1 MIAYVYNLPSW
12 ISNPDNK
19 PSFNLWQI
27 ILNNNISSK
36 IECKTISQP
45 TLTSLFIQSSYSINN
60 WYKYN
65 YVNFNDLWYII
76 DTVNY
81 VSDNNQVVEIN
92 CHIDIYLSFIVKY
105 FDENNSITKPVFFIQ
120 KHLNRW
126 LYNTN
131 ESTTYINF
139 SNQFY
144 LKNKHQGLSGIGQ
157 LTQKTVDVVT
167 DYLYNGAKMQG
178 QTASNEPTYPITPIS
193 QSTFNNNSCIGY
205 LYFIWK
211 MTSSEH
217 SQTQIN
223 QFSTM
228 GLMNVTGNTY
238 NQSFYVVQLPIGNPP
253 SGTSYNDNKVITC
266 IPWWYAV
273 TTIGSDAYVDLITLP
288 VPVELAVIYT
298 AGLSG
303 LANFMRILP
312 TYNTNNTTI
321 NEIVS
326 CLYNYAKNSVP
337 NDNIIVDNLS
347 AQSILIYNVVP
358 QNLYY
363 FFSEDPNNTNNC
375 KQIANIYD
383 IEPYIFQYCSFRV
396 RGGGEDAVL
405 DITAFN
411 NFTPQYII
419 YTLYS
424 FCINMNHPV
433 TQITNIH
440 YDMLQ
445 HALNIFISENYANN
459 NWWIEQT
466 LGFCEPYG
474 YNTVS
479 DAWYTLNWKST
490 YPSTSSNW
498 NNYLLQ
504 NLNNYH
510 MGLSIAQF
518 NMQAS
523 QSAVA
528 FDAIKAWIGM
538 GTAAAT
544 GLGATTGADVSNFV
558 GDASVSS
565 SMGGL
570 VGDIGSLTNGVFNM
584 ETQEQKYQYL
594 LHGKKGDMSRT
605 SNERLSVSNNAIS
618 YNNFA
623 LTFIFENPVYYEQL
637 ACINFCMLN
646 GYILER
652 WEPFN
657 YWYNRIYC
665 NFVKIAYFTDSICP
679 LMNKTY
685 KNLIDGVLN
694 NGIRIWTSANTS
706 YDTIPFS
713 NVIYQ
718 YTNSYTNIEVNQNNN
733 EINFLN
739 GD

>member
-19 PSFNLWQI
+19 PSYNLWQI
-27 ILNNNISSK
+27 ILNNNTSSK
-36 IECKTISQP
+36 IECKTIAQP
-45 TLTSLFIQSSYSINN
+45 TLTTLSIQSSYSINN
-60 WYKYN
+60 WYKFN
-65 YVNFNDLWYII
+65 YVNFNNLWYII

-92 CHIDIYLSFIVKY
+92 CHIDIYLSFIVQY
-105 FDENNSITKPVFFIQ
+105 FDENSSLTKPVFFIQ

-126 LYNTN
+126 LYKTN
-131 ESTTYINF
+131 DNTTYINF
-139 SNQFY
+139 SSQFY
-144 LKNKHQGLSGIGQ
+144 LRNKHQGLIGVGQ

-167 DYLYNGAKMQG
+167 DYLYNGSKMQG
-178 QTASNEPTYPITPIS
+178 QTATSEPTYPITPIS
-193 QSTFNNNSCIGY
+193 QPTFNNNSCIGY

-211 MTSSEH
+211 MTEH
-217 SQTQIN
+217 EQAQTQIN

-228 GLMNVTGNTY
+228 GLMNVTGNTV
-238 NQSFYVVQLPIGNPP
+238 NQSYYTVQLPINTPP
-253 SGTSYNDNKVITC
+253 NGTTLNNNKVISC
-266 IPWWYAV
+266 IPWWYSV

-298 AGLSG
+298 AGQSG

-312 TYNTNNTTI
+312 TYNTNNTS
-321 NEIVS
+321 VS
-326 CLYNYAKNSVP
+326 PIITCLYNYAPNSVP
-337 NDNIIVDNLS
+337 NDNTLIDNLS

-363 FFSEDPNNTNNC
+363 FFSEDPNNTNNGQ
-375 KQIANIYD
+375 QIASIYD
-383 IEPYIFQYCSFRV
+383 VEPYIFQYCNFRV

-405 DITAFN
+405 DITSFN

-445 HALNIFISENYANN
+445 HALNTFTNENWDNN

-466 LGFCEPYG
+466 LGFCQPYG
-474 YNTVS
+474 YNAVS

-490 YPSTSSNW
+490 YPSTSNNW

-544 GLGATTGADVSNFV
+544 GFGATTGADVSNFV
-558 GDASVSS
+558 GDASVAS

-570 VGDIGSLTNGVFNM
+570 VGDVGSLTNGIFNM
-584 ETQEQKYQYL
+584 QTQMQKYQYL

-637 ACINFCMLN
+637 ACINFCALN
-646 GYILER
+646 GYIIER

-657 YWYNRIYC
+657 YWYNRTYC
-665 NFVKIAYFTDSICP
+665 NFIKIAYFTDSICP
-679 LMNKTY
+679 SMNKTY
-685 KNLIDGVLN
+685 KNLIDDILN
-694 NGIRIWTSANTS
+694 NGLRIWTSANTS

-718 YTNSYTNIEVNQNNN
+718 FNNSYTNTEVNQNNN